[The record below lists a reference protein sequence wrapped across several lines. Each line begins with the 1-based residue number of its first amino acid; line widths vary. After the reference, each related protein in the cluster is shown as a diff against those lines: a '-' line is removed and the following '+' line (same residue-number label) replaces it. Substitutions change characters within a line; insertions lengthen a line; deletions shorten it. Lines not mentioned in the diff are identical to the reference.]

1 MKIRTAVLADTGL
14 LVELRLDFL
23 RMMNPALSGEAKRA
37 IRMQLADYYPRHIPA
52 GDFIAVLAEE
62 ERRVLAAAFMVF
74 AERPAGPAFPSGK
87 TATLLNVMT
96 YPSCRGRGYATLLV
110 EESIRCAADR
120 GVTAIDLNATPMG
133 ETLYRRLGFEPVA
146 DTAMRLRL

>member
-52 GDFIAVLAEE
+52 GDFIAVLEE

>member
-52 GDFIAVLAEE
+52 GDFIAVLAE